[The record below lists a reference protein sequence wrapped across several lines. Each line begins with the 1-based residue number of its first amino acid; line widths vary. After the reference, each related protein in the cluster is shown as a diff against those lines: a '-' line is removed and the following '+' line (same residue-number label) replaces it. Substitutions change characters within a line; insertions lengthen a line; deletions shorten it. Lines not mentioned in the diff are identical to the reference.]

1 MSGRFVRRLDVHME
15 SDAGAIGD
23 TRDVI
28 RVDKCRLPIVAKEL
42 QVIRPS
48 PVSFRFVSALF
59 RRNRSEEELVTLLRA
74 TVAPARPATRS
85 EHDTEEIERLKRR
98 EPAAWSALF
107 EREHPLV
114 FRTVFSRVGDRT
126 AAEDITGQVFLE
138 AIEGVG
144 RYRDQGRPIVA
155 WLLGIARHR
164 TLDYFRKRGRET
176 GSAIEPSVAG
186 PDSRLE
192 VALTYL
198 CRLTPEQREVMELRF
213 VEDYSLEDV
222 AGLTGRSV
230 GAVKA
235 LQHRALARLRTMLT
249 EQDR

>member
-1 MSGRFVRRLDVHME
+1 M
-15 SDAGAIGD
+15 
-23 TRDVI
+23 
-28 RVDKCRLPIVAKEL
+28 
-42 QVIRPS
+42 
-48 PVSFRFVSALF
+48 
-59 RRNRSEEELVTLLRA
+59 TLLRA
-74 TVAPARPATRS
+74 TVAPARPATQ
-85 EHDTEEIERLKRR
+85 TNEEKDEIAQLKRR

-114 FRTVFSRVGDRT
+114 FRTVFARVGDRSV
-126 AAEDITGQVFLE
+126 AEDITGQVFLE

-176 GSAIEPSVAG
+176 GEAIEPSVEG
-186 PDSRLE
+186 PDANLE

-198 CRLTPEQREVMELRF
+198 GRLTAEQREVVELRF
-213 VEDYSLEDV
+213 VEDYTLEDV
-222 AGLTGRSV
+222 ARLTGRSV